1 MQGGC
6 DGVRSESLDPDRFKG
21 VGVTGDD
28 TELSRVKI
36 QQAGKKFENR
46 IVGPALFRRCRDGN
60 PGTPLPLAE
69 QFGSSGSGY
78 NLHWQQ
84 NRPFGFR

>member
-6 DGVRSESLDPDRFKG
+6 DGVRGDSLDPDRFQG
-21 VGVTGDD
+21 VGVAGDD
-28 TELSRVKI
+28 TELSLVKI

-46 IVGPALFRRCRDGN
+46 IVGPALFGRCGDGN

-78 NLHWQQ
+78 NLHGQQ
-84 NRPFGFR
+84 DGPFGFR